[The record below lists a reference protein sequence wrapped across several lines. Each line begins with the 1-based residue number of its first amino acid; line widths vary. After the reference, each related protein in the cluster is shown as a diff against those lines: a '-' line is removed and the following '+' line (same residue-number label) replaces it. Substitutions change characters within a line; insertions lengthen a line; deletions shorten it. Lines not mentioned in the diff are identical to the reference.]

1 MDTRAGEVLFE
12 KSGSCNLQSNFEFF
26 MQYNQRQYNKDKW
39 LTSKQSLLYSQKY
52 ETRLIN
58 PKEESQK

>member
-1 MDTRAGEVLFE
+1 
-12 KSGSCNLQSNFEFF
+12 

-58 PKEESQK
+58 PKESQNNWLKPFDHLRQQQNLVSL